1 MYTYLW
7 SDDAL
12 SPWFIFEKCLNG
24 LCSYFECR
32 EGTWV
37 FIFEWIIPSTSKDS
51 DGVVIASI
59 IKSCLGLSNQPNPD
73 ILLTGKTNQPHR
85 DTRFLLCPFLGLG
98 VRGKGYDHK
107 LMSTDGALV
116 QRRPWR
122 ELKCHANA
130 SHEPKHKSPALPTG
144 HRWVKQ
150 CLFQTWINFNIQYR
164 GSFKDKSCK
173 IYSHW
178 DKMHHSWSKR
188 VDRWDT

>member
-1 MYTYLW
+1 MHFPLGLYLRNV
-7 SDDAL
+7 SMVCVHTSNDVRVHE
-12 SPWFIFEKCLNG
+12 F
-24 LCSYFECR
+24 
-32 EGTWV
+32 

-73 ILLTGKTNQPHR
+73 ILLTGKNNQPHR
-85 DTRFLLCPFLGLG
+85 DTRFLLCPCLGLG

-150 CLFQTWINFNIQYR
+150 CLFQTWINFNLVLI
-164 GSFKDKSCK
+164 SSTEEVLK
-173 IYSHW
+173 ISHA
-178 DKMHHSWSKR
+178 R
-188 VDRWDT
+188 FTAIGIRCITVDPKEWTGETHRA